1 MAFVKTL
8 VAATVA
14 TVALVGQPS
23 TAKAGLFGDNHWG
36 DCMSSLIADVY
47 QDNPTRRSNQS
58 AATRL
63 LLSPF
68 FSISCLIPT

>member
-1 MAFVKTL
+1 MAFAKTL
-8 VAATVA
+8 VAAAVV
-14 TVALVGQPS
+14 TVALAAQPS

-58 AATRL
+58 AAMRSL
-63 LLSPF
+63 LGLF
-68 FSISCLIPT
+68 MTFSCAIPP